1 MAEYITN
8 GQSNYGWS
16 LTWDAAGRYPIVAKR
31 RFATL
36 ADAQAFVDD
45 ISATA
50 TATEGLIIAVFK
62 DSVAKNNGVYYIE
75 SVAMAEGETGKLVKV
90 GGTETEVAA
99 DYAAAVELS
108 KTLTVG
114 QLIKVEGEYTENE
127 GAEDE
132 VTYQK
137 GFYIVEA
144 QGVISALSTSTG
156 SDDEMGALKGRVTSL
171 ETTVGNDEAGIV
183 KDVAD
188 LKQAVEE
195 IEIPEVPVQDV
206 TVGGVSVLNK
216 ETGVAEIV
224 MPDVTVYETIENVNK
239 VREDV
244 SGNTEAIESLAG
256 VVGKAADGEN
266 EATGLVKAVADNAA
280 AIETKVDKVEGSRLM
295 TDAEGTKLESIAE
308 GAQVNKIEVVKVN
321 GTALTIADADKS
333 VDVIVPTAP
342 VQGVADGEK
351 VISLDGNKLK
361 STLTLAYVPADGE
374 QNAVLRLQ
382 GINGE
387 VVSSID
393 ATAFVKDGML
403 EGAKLEGP
411 KEDESGEKYL
421 VLTFN
426 TAAGKE
432 DIRMDVTD
440 LLDYYAA
447 GDGLVLDGKTFK
459 VKVDETANAYL
470 QVTTNGIAVSQA
482 FLDKINELD
491 NAVLAAAKAYADG
504 LAVKY
509 DAAGAAAT
517 ALADAKTYAD
527 GKASAA
533 QVAAEKTA
541 TDLNAAMNTRVE
553 ALEAIDHEHENKTV
567 LDGIT
572 ADKVTAWDA
581 AEQNAKTYADN
592 NFVKT
597 EGYVAYSED
606 EKTKL
611 AGIAEGA
618 QVNVIEA
625 VKVNGVDATVAD
637 KVAEVTVTGADVA
650 LGADITSEEEVVY
663 GKDTKLS
670 SVLQGIQDSISVAV
684 SGGLTGVVGG
694 NGIDVSA
701 VAANKQTISAKISAA
716 EGNLISVDENGLY
729 AAMYYDGDDV
739 E

>member
-31 RFATL
+31 RYATL

-45 ISATA
+45 TSATA

-62 DSVAKNNGVYYIE
+62 DPVAKNNGIYYIE

-90 GGTETEVAA
+90 GGAETETAA

-144 QGVISALSTSTG
+144 QGVISALATSTG

-171 ETTVGNDEAGIV
+171 ETTVGNDEAGLV

-195 IEIPEVPVQDV
+195 IEIPEVPVKDV
-206 TVGGVSVLNK
+206 QVDGTSVLDDN
-216 ETGVAEIV
+216 GVAVIT
-224 MPDVTVYETIENVNK
+224 MPDMELYALAAEVET
-239 VREDV
+239 
-244 SGNTEAIESLAG
+244 ALAG
-256 VVGKAADGEN
+256 
-266 EATGLVKAVADNAA
+266 
-280 AIETKVDKVEGSRLM
+280 KVDAVEGSRLM
-295 TDAEGTKLESIAE
+295 TDAEGTKLAGIAE
-308 GAQVNKIEVVKVN
+308 GAQVNVIEAVKVN
-321 GTALTIADADKS
+321 GSALEITDKAVNIEIEAPKVKGVDGADKMLSLTEAGEVKSELSIAYVKADASD
-333 VDVIVPTAP
+333 
-342 VQGVADGEK
+342 DGK
-351 VISLDGNKLK
+351 PYISLFGKGGT
-361 STLTLAYVPADGE
+361 TLIS
-374 QNAVLRLQ
+374 N
-382 GINGE
+382 
-387 VVSSID
+387 ID
-393 ATAFVKDGML
+393 ATDFIKDGMINSVEL
-403 EGAKLEGP
+403 VDKAEGKKALR
-411 KEDESGEKYL
+411 
-421 VLTFN
+421 LTWN
-426 TAAGKE
+426 TDAGKE
-432 DIRMDVTD
+432 VVDVDVTG
-440 LLDYYAA
+440 LLDYYYAGNGIAFNDADRKFSVDLKEGERFLVVDAA
-447 GDGLVLDGKTFK
+447 GLGI
-459 VKVDETANAYL
+459 DETAL
-470 QVTTNGIAVSQA
+470 W
-482 FLDKINELD
+482 
-491 NAVLAAAKAYADG
+491 AAADAKYDATGAAAQALLDAKAHTAAEIEKLADVYDAKGAAETAQGAAQTYADG
-504 LAVKY
+504 LN
-509 DAAGAAAT
+509 T
-517 ALADAKTYAD
+517 AMD
-527 GKASAA
+527 
-533 QVAAEKTA
+533 
-541 TDLNAAMNTRVE
+541 TRVK
-553 ALEAIDHEHENKTV
+553 ALEGIDH
-567 LDGIT
+567 D
-572 ADKVTAWDA
+572 D
-581 AEQNAKTYADN
+581 
-592 NFVKT
+592 FVKV
-597 EGYVAYSED
+597 EGYVAYSQD

-625 VKVNGVDATVAD
+625 VKVNGVEATVAD

-663 GKDTKLS
+663 NKDTKLS

-694 NGIDVSA
+694 NGIEVSA
-701 VAANKQTISAKISAA
+701 VAANKQTISAKVSDA

>member
-50 TATEGLIIAVFK
+50 TATEGLIISVIK

-90 GGTETEVAA
+90 GGAETETAA

-108 KTLTVG
+108 KTLVVG
-114 QLIKVEGEYTENE
+114 QLIKVENEYTENE

-144 QGVISALSTSTG
+144 QGVISALATSTG

-171 ETTVGNDEAGIV
+171 ETTVGNDEAGLV

-195 IEIPEVPVQDV
+195 IEIPEVPVKDV
-206 TVGGVSVLNK
+206 QVDGTSVLDEN
-216 ETGVAEIV
+216 GVAVITI
-224 MPDVTVYETIENVNK
+224 PDLKPYALAKDVET
-239 VREDV
+239 
-244 SGNTEAIESLAG
+244 ALAG
-256 VVGKAADGEN
+256 
-266 EATGLVKAVADNAA
+266 
-280 AIETKVDKVEGSRLM
+280 KVDAVEGSRLM
-295 TDAEGTKLESIAE
+295 TDAEGTKLDSVAE
-308 GAQVNKIEVVKVN
+308 GAQVNVIEAVKVN
-321 GTALTIADADKS
+321 GSALEITDKAVNIEIEAPKVKGVDGADKMLSLTEAGEVKSELSIAYVKADAS
-333 VDVIVPTAP
+333 
-342 VQGVADGEK
+342 GDGK
-351 VISLDGNKLK
+351 PYISLFGKGGT
-361 STLTLAYVPADGE
+361 TLIS
-374 QNAVLRLQ
+374 N
-382 GINGE
+382 
-387 VVSSID
+387 ID
-393 ATAFVKDGML
+393 ATDFIKDGMINSVEL
-403 EGAKLEGP
+403 VDTAEGKKALR
-411 KEDESGEKYL
+411 
-421 VLTFN
+421 LTWN
-426 TAAGKE
+426 TDAGKE
-432 DIRMDVTD
+432 VVDVDVTG
-440 LLDYYAA
+440 LLDYYYA
-447 GDGLVLDGKTFK
+447 GDGIAFNEVERKFSVDLKEGERFLVVDAAGLGI
-459 VKVDETANAYL
+459 DETAL
-470 QVTTNGIAVSQA
+470 W
-482 FLDKINELD
+482 
-491 NAVLAAAKAYADG
+491 AAADAKYDATGAAAQALVDAKAHTTTEIGKLAEVYDAKGAAEAAQGAAQTYADG
-504 LAVKY
+504 LNTAMDTRV
-509 DAAGAAAT
+509 T
-517 ALADAKTYAD
+517 ALE
-527 GKASAA
+527 G
-533 QVAAEKTA
+533 
-541 TDLNAAMNTRVE
+541 
-553 ALEAIDHEHENKTV
+553 IDH
-567 LDGIT
+567 DS
-572 ADKVTAWDA
+572 
-581 AEQNAKTYADN
+581 
-592 NFVKT
+592 FVKVD
-597 EGYVAYSED
+597 GYVAYSEA

-625 VKVNGVDATVAD
+625 VKVNGVEATVAD

-663 GKDTKLS
+663 NKDTKLS

-694 NGIDVSA
+694 NGIEVSA
-701 VAANKQTISAKISAA
+701 VAANKQTISAKVSAA

>member
-50 TATEGLIIAVFK
+50 TATEGLIISVIK
-62 DSVAKNNGVYYIE
+62 DTVAKNNGVYYVA
-75 SVAMAEGETGKLVKV
+75 SVAMAEGETGELVKV
-90 GGTETEVAA
+90 GGADTEVAA

-114 QLIKVEGEYTENE
+114 QLIKVENEYVENE
-127 GAEDE
+127 GEETE

-144 QGVISALSTSTG
+144 QGVISALATSTG

-171 ETTVGNDEAGIV
+171 ETTIGNEETGLV

-188 LKQAVEE
+188 LRSDVDAIV
-195 IEIPEVPVQDV
+195 IPEVPVQDV
-206 TVGGVSVLNK
+206 TVGGVSVLN
-216 ETGVAEIV
+216 ENGVAEIT
-224 MPDVTVYETIENVNK
+224 MPDVTIYETIENVDK

-280 AIETKVDKVEGSRLM
+280 VIETKVDKVEGSRLM
-295 TDAEGTKLESIAE
+295 TDAEGTKLAGIAE
-308 GAQVNKIEVVKVN
+308 GAQANKIEIVKVN
-321 GTALTIADADKS
+321 GQALVVAEADKS

-351 VISLDGNKLK
+351 VISLDGDKLK
-361 STLTLAYVPADGE
+361 STLTLAYVPAEGE

-411 KEDESGEKYL
+411 KEGESGEKYL

-491 NAVLAAAKAYADG
+491 NAVLAAAKEYADG
-504 LAVKY
+504 LAGNY
-509 DAAGAAAT
+509 DAAGAADD
-517 ALADAKTYAD
+517 ALDAAKEYAE
-527 GKASAA
+527 GQASAA
-533 QVAAEKTA
+533 QAAAEKTA
-541 TDLNAAMNTRVE
+541 TDLNTAMNTRVE
-553 ALEAIDHEHENKTV
+553 ALEAIDHDHANKTV

-572 ADKVTAWDA
+572 EDKVNAWDA

-611 AGIAEGA
+611 AAIDEGA
-618 QVNVIEA
+618 QVNVIENIS
-625 VKVNGVDATVAD
+625 VNGVAATITD
-637 KVAEVTVTGADVA
+637 KAAEVSIEADDIA
-650 LGADITSEEEVVY
+650 LGTAITADGEEVYAATSKV
-663 GKDTKLS
+663 S
-670 SVLQGIQDSISVAV
+670 AVLQGIQDSISVAV
-684 SGGLTGVVGG
+684 SGGLTGVVAG
-694 NGIDVSA
+694 NGVEVSA
-701 VAANKQTISAKISAA
+701 VSANKQTVSAKVSAA